1 MPMPV
6 QATRGLMAELYMV
19 EGVAQQQAVR
29 LLEGVAQQRA
39 ARLFVLVEVEQLLAV
54 PVKDSKWPPGD

>member
-19 EGVAQQQAVR
+19 EGVAQQ
-29 LLEGVAQQRA
+29 RA
-39 ARLFVLVEVEQLLAV
+39 ARLLVLVKVEQLLAV